1 MDPIL
6 RRSSFFYL
14 STLVIYS
21 GLLGKYLGV
30 DPWPAFEV
38 IPLFMPVYLAAA
50 VLSSERGESY
60 GFLRILPVTDRAIVR
75 RKFGLILGAAAAY
88 WLFMMLVALGRW
100 SSGMSGPSTLVYV
113 TLVCGCGLVL
123 AACCQVGI
131 WRFGL
136 PVTTGV
142 TVVFLAVSLLAAVVH
157 TVGLRRRAGWPVL
170 TQLAGVQWLAGAPWL
185 SVAAL
190 AVLSV
195 AVCWGLMRA
204 GIRVK
209 VSSEACL

>member
-14 STLVIYS
+14 STLVIFS
-21 GLLGKYLGV
+21 GVLGKYLGV

-60 GFLRILPVTDRAIVR
+60 GFLRMLPVTDRAIVR

-88 WLFMMLVALGRW
+88 WLFMMLVALARW
-100 SSGMSGPSTLVYV
+100 SSGVSGPSTLVYV
-113 TLVCGCGLVL
+113 TLVCGYGLVL
-123 AACCQVGI
+123 GACCQVGI

-136 PVTTGV
+136 SVTTGV
-142 TVVFLAVSLLAAVVH
+142 IAVFLGVSLVVTIVH
-157 TVGLRRRAGWPVL
+157 TAGLRYKHDWPVL
-170 TQLAGVQWLAGAPWL
+170 TRLAGLQWLAGAPWL
-185 SVAAL
+185 SVVVL
-190 AVLSV
+190 VGLSV
-195 AVCWGLMRA
+195 AVFWGLMRL

-209 VSSEACL
+209 ASSEACL

>member
-1 MDPIL
+1 MDPIV

-14 STLVIYS
+14 STLVIFS
-21 GLLGKYLGV
+21 AVLGKYLGV

-60 GFLRILPVTDRAIVR
+60 GFLRMLPVTDRAIVR

-88 WLFMMLVALGRW
+88 WLFMMLVALARW
-100 SSGMSGPSTLVYV
+100 SSGVSGPSTLVYV
-113 TLVCGCGLVL
+113 TLVCGYGLVL
-123 AACCQVGI
+123 GACCQIGI

-136 PVTTGV
+136 SVTTGV
-142 TVVFLAVSLLAAVVH
+142 IAAFLGVSLVVTIVH
-157 TVGLRRRAGWPVL
+157 TAGLRYRQDWPVL
-170 TQLAGVQWLAGAPWL
+170 TRLAGLQWLAGAPWL
-185 SVAAL
+185 SVVVLAGLSL
-190 AVLSV
+190 AVF
-195 AVCWGLMRA
+195 WGLMRL

-209 VSSEACL
+209 ASSEAYL